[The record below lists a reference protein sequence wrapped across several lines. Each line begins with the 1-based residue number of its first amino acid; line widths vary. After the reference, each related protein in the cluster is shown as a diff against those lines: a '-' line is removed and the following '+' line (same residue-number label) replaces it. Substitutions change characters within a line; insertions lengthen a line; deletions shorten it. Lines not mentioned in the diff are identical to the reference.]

1 MKENIVYTSLD
12 NFKLKNWIVES
23 YTVLNEDFVEWV
35 NENSIKLLIN
45 RNKAEMLAGEELK
58 KHFNEVHEQ
67 VFFRL
72 RGRSYFLD
80 YYLPD
85 YKIAV
90 EIDGEYHKKRKDV
103 DKQRD
108 KDFLSIGIRTIRI
121 SAKDVRNGNFILS
134 FKNAISHKTK
144 TKTKKTKKIVTYK
157 NESRLIKQAKKRLKE
172 HDKMKHKA
180 KWI

>member
-1 MKENIVYTSLD
+1 MKRKIYTSLD
-12 NFKLKNWIVES
+12 NFKLKHTNVLS
-23 YTVLNEDFVEWV
+23 YTELNDDLVDWI

-58 KHFNEVHEQ
+58 KYVNEVHEQ
-67 VFFRL
+67 VYFRIS
-72 RGRSYFLD
+72 GHSYFLD

-90 EIDGEYHKKRKDV
+90 EIDGEYHKKRKDI

-144 TKTKKTKKIVTYK
+144 KKKKKTKKIVTYK